1 MRPVFASL
9 GFNVEGGEFVYAKK
23 DKVNPSQQIDIVQ
36 KLSSMGLPIDDD
48 DLYDTFCV
56 KKPDNYEQ
64 LKAEK
69 QAEKEAVR
77 KALASLPSQDSRPSR
92 NASQKSFKQRLNGFF
107 GIAPEH
113 PGA

>member
-9 GFNVEGGEFVYAKK
+9 SFNVEGGEFVYAKK

-48 DLYDTFCV
+48 YLYDTFCV

-69 QAEKEAVR
+69 QAEKEAMR
-77 KALASLPSQDSRPSR
+77 KALASLPSQDSQPSR

>member
-9 GFNVEGGEFVYAKK
+9 GFNVEGGEFVYAMK

-48 DLYDTFCV
+48 YLYDTFCV

-69 QAEKEAVR
+69 QAEKEAMR
-77 KALASLPSQDSRPSR
+77 KALASLPSQDSLPSR

>member
-48 DLYDTFCV
+48 YLYDTFCV

-69 QAEKEAVR
+69 LAEKEAAR
-77 KALASLPSQDSRPSR
+77 KSLASLPSQDSQPSR

>member
-9 GFNVEGGEFVYAKK
+9 GFYVNGGKFVYAKK

-48 DLYDTFCV
+48 YLYDTFCV

-69 QAEKEAVR
+69 QAEKEAAR
-77 KALASLPSQDSRPSR
+77 KALASLPSQDSQPSR
-92 NASQKSFKQRLNGFF
+92 NASQKSFKQRLNGYF